1 MKRKIVNINKELCNG
16 CGICINACHEAAIV
30 LKDGKAELLN
40 DIYCD
45 GLGDCLSGCPT
56 GAITIIERE
65 AQEYDDDA
73 VKQRVDKLKSK
84 NNTMKSMNLGCPG
97 SAALTFNR
105 EKKDNRLETNS
116 VSRTS
121 ELMQWPVQ
129 LRLINSSSPFLN
141 NADILIAA
149 DCTAYAYGDFHKD
162 FIKGKITLIAC
173 PKLDDNN
180 YNKEK
185 ITEILKNNN
194 IKSITV
200 VRMEVPCCSG
210 IVGAV
215 KEAMINSKIIVPYNE
230 VTISSQGVIL
240 K

>member
-1 MKRKIVNINKELCNG
+1 MKRKIVNIHKELCNG

-40 DIYCD
+40 EIYCD

-56 GAITIIERE
+56 GAITIVERE
-65 AQEYDDDA
+65 AEEYDDDA
-73 VKQRVDKLKSK
+73 VKERVEMLKAKNPQR
-84 NNTMKSMNLGCPG
+84 KSMHLGCPG

-105 EKKDNRLETNS
+105 ESKE
-116 VSRTS
+116 SREEENTSTRSS

-129 LRLINSSSPFLN
+129 LRLINSSAPFLN
-141 NADILIAA
+141 NADLLIAA

-162 FIKGKITLIAC
+162 FIKGKITVIAC

-180 YNKEK
+180 YNQEK

-215 KEAMINSKIIVPYNE
+215 KAAMLNAKTIVPYNE
-230 VTISSQGVIL
+230 VTISSAGKIL
-240 K
+240 R